1 MAEIEHDGESPL
13 LSLLSAVNADDLD
26 QGVAAHYV
34 APFPEQRALDAGEA
48 FTDLSNRDIVELH
61 GPDRLKLLNLL
72 TTQAVEA
79 LEPAQSTELMILSPT
94 GHIESVAGVLE
105 DGQSTWLLADVG
117 AGERICEF
125 LMSMKFMM
133 DVDSRIRPDVVMV
146 GAYGDGRAALSAVA
160 LQANGGAPLIW
171 DDPWP
176 VTAAFGATYGPV
188 DADHPAHDAR
198 AHIALVEKV
207 ALMDAADRLVEGGLR
222 PAGVTAWEALR
233 VGYWRPRPATEVGER
248 ALPHELDWIRTAVHL
263 EKGCYRGQ
271 ETVAKLVNLGKPPR
285 RLTLLYL
292 EGPPDEL
299 PQHGDPVLFGE
310 REVGQITSAVR
321 HYEDGPIALAL
332 LRRNLDPA
340 AVLTIGKFQATQEAI
355 VDPAGKSSKSPDVRP
370 GSELRGHRTGP
381 AKSEGTL

>member
-1 MAEIEHDGESPL
+1 
-13 LSLLSAVNADDLD
+13 
-26 QGVAAHYV
+26 
-34 APFPEQRALDAGEA
+34 
-48 FTDLSNRDIVELH
+48 
-61 GPDRLKLLNLL
+61 
-72 TTQAVEA
+72 
-79 LEPAQSTELMILSPT
+79 MILSPT

-105 DGQSTWLLADVG
+105 DWQSTWLLADVG
-117 AGERICEF
+117 AGGRICEF

-133 DVDSRIRPDVVMV
+133 DVDARIRPDIVMV
-146 GAYGDGRAALSAVA
+146 GVYGDGRAALSAVA
-160 LQANGGAPLIW
+160 LRANGGAPLIW

-188 DADHPAHDAR
+188 DVDHPAHDAR
-198 AHIALVEKV
+198 AHIALVDK
-207 ALMDAADRLVEGGLR
+207 AAPGCRRSARCGRASARWRHRVGSSAGWVLAPAPRNRGGRAR
-222 PAGVTAWEALR
+222 PAARTGV
-233 VGYWRPRPATEVGER
+233 
-248 ALPHELDWIRTAVHL
+248 WIRTAVHL

-340 AVLTIGKFQATQEAI
+340 GGPNDRQVSGH
-355 VDPAGKSSKSPDVRP
+355 S
-370 GSELRGHRTGP
+370 GSNRGSGWET
-381 AKSEGTL
+381 